1 MSFRQVALPD
11 FSSASYLD
19 RPAMAASDRSV
30 FLFGGILAS
39 GAPADDAV
47 LELELGTGI
56 WQRRAPSCLAAS
68 PRATSG
74 HTLVALRSDLLLL
87 GARGSYSGGGDRKR
101 RPTHALQLETSEQ
114 IAAELWTLAMDGSS
128 PLAWRRASTPPELA
142 RSGHC
147 AVPFD
152 PMAMMLVHGGEGAEG
167 LLDDVWQWDAVAAR
181 AQRPDGHPA
190 SATGGWQL
198 LNGGVSSGGLRPAAR
213 QGHACAVLPGGAR
226 QLLVSG
232 GFGHGGVALHDGVWS
247 FDLLERT
254 WRLLTPRSDPSPL
267 PRSTQF
273 LPPPALA
280 TCAERAL
287 SLACEEDYVEGGGA
301 EVAGGGSRGAIEA
314 RSRLGLGQ
322 IPSQGAIEAAR
333 AEMRSAPMAPHVWQY
348 SASRGGWERLRLRA
362 TSGSGARLAASPCPQ
377 RLRYAQA
384 ASPPTCDASTRLWLL
399 GEAVASEPG
408 RLPGMLT
415 EGAAEAADAPRPSAP
430 PPRWELW
437 QLGAAGIDCGG
448 CVHGECLAS
457 SSICA
462 CEAGWAG
469 PHCTIAICGV
479 GCGAHGTC
487 DPRTRRC
494 RCDAPWYG
502 AQCER
507 RVCLDECRAPHGR
520 CDELS
525 GACMCSEGR
534 YGRACQS
541 QRCPACAMDAQCN
554 AATGCCNCP
563 PGYEGCDCSQPS
575 VGIWHRQVMVPSV
588 AKATAAAASNATV
601 LGGTAASYLP
611 AWRHGAACGVCDEHP
626 ILFGGLTAAATAI
639 GPPTLAADVWQARG
653 PARGPRQTSEAQ
665 WVALTASEDV
675 EFGAP
680 TARRAAGSVGLGGVL
695 LLLHG
700 GLERGARPLDDSWV
714 LRCTPLAPGAPSAS
728 WQLLRP
734 RGDSRPAAR
743 AYHTLTT
750 LPTTARAQGVRVLL
764 FGGSAPVPSADAV
777 PSVFGGSA
785 PVPSAD
791 AAADGAVSEPT
802 GTFFGD
808 VWMLS
813 IGETETDEAETE
825 RTDAHR
831 LDADVHSG
839 HSQLDANVPSRAPVE
854 TWSQLWTPRDGMDT
868 QEDDEDHQ
876 PRARAPSP
884 RAAHAAVTHAYGPCC
899 DLRGCLVISGGVD
912 TRHRPLGDLW
922 QFCVE
927 TRVWSELH
935 AGGDGP
941 GGGGSTA
948 PWPAPR
954 HQHSLTALVP
964 PAGAAATN
972 AHFAPT
978 TAPALL
984 LYGGISVPRHAT
996 ASPLLD
1002 DGLWLYGLRERA
1014 WVRVHTPAGGAR
1026 PAARLGHV
1034 AVAPTPSTLWLWGG
1048 VTDDP
1053 DAWFFHMPAAFGL
1066 ALATCFGEAVGAD
1079 GEAPGV
1085 RPGCSAQGSCDLAS
1099 GRCICDPPWTGDD
1112 CSEQPLT
1119 PVAARQPIARRTLV
1133 VLFCFFGALVA
1144 GAALGWLQRGR
1155 RLLGEEAQREK
1166 DRAREAMREAA
1177 KRKHRYATQATD
1189 VGPVV

>member
-11 FSSASYLD
+11 FLSASYLD
-19 RPAMAASDRSV
+19 RPAMAASDRSI

-56 WQRRAPSCLAAS
+56 WQRRAPLCLAAS
-68 PRATSG
+68 PRATTG

-87 GARGSYSGGGDRKR
+87 GARGSYSGGDRKR
-101 RPTHALQLETSEQ
+101 RPTHALQEEKSEQ
-114 IAAELWTLAMDGSS
+114 PAAELWTLAMDGSS

-152 PMAMMLVHGGEGAEG
+152 PLAMMLVHGGEGAEG
-167 LLDDVWQWDAVAAR
+167 LLDDVWQWDAVVAR

-190 SATGGWQL
+190 SASGGWQL
-198 LNGGVSSGGLRPAAR
+198 LNGGVSNGGLRPAAR

-267 PRSTQF
+267 PRPEHL
-273 LPPPALA
+273 LPPPPLA

-287 SLACEEDYVEGGGA
+287 ELACEEDDEEGGRA

-314 RSRLGLGQ
+314 ARS
-322 IPSQGAIEAAR
+322 
-333 AEMRSAPMAPHVWQY
+333 EMRSAPMAPHVWQY

-362 TSGSGARLAASPCPQ
+362 TSSSGARLAASPCPQ

-399 GEAVASEPG
+399 GEAVASEPSFHTRG
-408 RLPGMLT
+408 VLT
-415 EGAAEAADAPRPSAP
+415 EGAAEAADAPRPSAA

-448 CVHGECLAS
+448 CVHGECQAS
-457 SSICA
+457 SSTCT

-469 PHCTIAICGV
+469 PQCTIAICGV

-502 AQCER
+502 AQCDR

-525 GACMCSEGR
+525 GGCLCSEGR
-534 YGRACQS
+534 YGRVCQS
-541 QRCPACAMDAQCN
+541 QRCPDCAMGTQCN

-575 VGIWHRQVMVPSV
+575 AGIWHRQVMVPSV
-588 AKATAAAASNATV
+588 AKATVAAASNATF

-611 AWRHGAACGVCDEHP
+611 SWRHGAACGVCDERP
-626 ILFGGLTAAATAI
+626 ILFGGLTAAATPT

-653 PARGPRQTSEAQ
+653 PARGPRQTSQAQ
-665 WVALTASEDV
+665 WVTLAASEDV

-680 TARRAAGSVGLGGVL
+680 TARRAAAAVGLGGML

-714 LRCTPLAPGAPSAS
+714 LRCTPIAPGAPSAS

-734 RGDSRPAAR
+734 RGDGRPAAR
-743 AYHTLTT
+743 AYHTLTA
-750 LPTTARAQGVRVLL
+750 LPATAHARGVRVLL
-764 FGGSAPVPSADAV
+764 FGGSAPLPSAN
-777 PSVFGGSA
+777 
-785 PVPSAD
+785 

-813 IGETETDEAETE
+813 IGEAETDEAETE
-825 RTDAHR
+825 RTDARR
-831 LDADVHSG
+831 LDADVS
-839 HSQLDANVPSRAPVE
+839 SRAPVE
-854 TWSQLWTPRDGMDT
+854 TWSQLWTPRDGMHT
-868 QEDDEDHQ
+868 QEDDDEDHH

-899 DLRGCLVISGGVD
+899 DLRGCLVVSGGVD
-912 TRHRPLGDLW
+912 ARHRPLGDLW
-922 QFCVE
+922 QFCAE

-935 AGGDGP
+935 AGGDGLDDGP

-954 HQHSLTALVP
+954 HQHSLTALAP

-978 TAPALL
+978 TVPALL
-984 LYGGISVPRHAT
+984 LYGGISVPAHAN

-1034 AVAPTPSTLWLWGG
+1034 AVASTPSTLWLWGG
-1048 VTDDP
+1048 LTDDP
-1053 DAWFFHMPAAFGL
+1053 DAWFFRMPAAFDL
-1066 ALATCFGEAVGAD
+1066 ALATCFGEAVGA
-1079 GEAPGV
+1079 GSETTGV
-1085 RPGCSAQGSCDLAS
+1085 RPGCSAQGSCDLAI

-1112 CSEQPLT
+1112 CSEPPLT
-1119 PVAARQPIARRTLV
+1119 PAAARQPIARRTLV
-1133 VLFCFFGALVA
+1133 VMLCFFGALVV

-1155 RLLGEEAQREK
+1155 RLLGEEVQREK
-1166 DRAREAMREAA
+1166 DRAREATREAA
-1177 KRKHRYATQATD
+1177 KRKHRYASQATD